1 MVSMLFFCVVGGV
14 LWVYSSSLF
23 LAKDVVRSYALIMV
37 FTSFLCFGTSILLLR
52 NNEDTSYLYLF
63 FIPLFIFSMFYIKK
77 RKKVRGLEI
86 VADQQRYWDEIT
98 SDEVYDFFK
107 HRKIN
112 KGKRFAVEVNEQER
126 KFHKAKTPN
135 SKNNVDNYISVSFWK
150 RLKKIENE
158 FTFVEN
164 IEQIEEYPLYHAVF
178 NKIKDIIKSS
188 EKKVNYDE
196 ILKEN
201 NYIVEFFLLYLW
213 ENYTQ
218 RINISNANLIL
229 LAENEIQE
237 DFVGAMDNVDLNS
250 VKKRGAALYFRYIVY
265 HKREGNYIDFALL
278 NKQQD
283 EPEENNNTGKS
294 VDI

>member
-1 MVSMLFFCVVGGV
+1 M
-14 LWVYSSSLF
+14 
-23 LAKDVVRSYALIMV
+23 
-37 FTSFLCFGTSILLLR
+37 
-52 NNEDTSYLYLF
+52 
-63 FIPLFIFSMFYIKK
+63 
-77 RKKVRGLEI
+77 EI

-98 SDEVYDFFK
+98 SDEVYNFFK

-126 KFHKAKTPN
+126 KFHKTKTPN
-135 SKNNVDNYISVSFWK
+135 SKNNIDSYISVSFWK

-188 EKKVNYDE
+188 EKKVNYNE
-196 ILKEN
+196 VLKEN

-265 HKREGNYIDFALL
+265 HKREGNYIDFTLL
-278 NKQQD
+278 NEQQN
-283 EPEENNNTGKS
+283 EPEDNDNTGKS